1 MKGTRLL
8 AGVLVVLVAA
18 VAAFALGG
26 RGGGGD
32 DDRPDH
38 LVTIATGTVDAIEVR
53 APATGRTGRL
63 VRGDA
68 GLRAIEADLDP
79 LLAIRTFDRRLPAYG
94 LDPARLDV
102 VIRAGSRSVHLLVGT
117 TNVDGTGVYVA
128 VGGRT
133 ALVLPAIAT
142 ALGDAVGQ

>member
-8 AGVLVVLVAA
+8 ALVLVVLVAA

-26 RGGGGD
+26 GGGGGD
-32 DDRPDH
+32 DDRPAH
-38 LVTIATGTVDAIEVR
+38 LVTIATGTIDAVEVR
-53 APATGRTGRL
+53 DPATGRTGRL

-68 GLRAIEADLDP
+68 ALRAIEADLDP
-79 LLAIRTFDRRLPAYG
+79 LLAIRTFDRRRPAYG

-102 VIRAGSRSVHLLVGT
+102 VIRAGARTVHLLVGGV
-117 TNVDGTGVYVA
+117 NVDGTGVYVA
-128 VGGRT
+128 VDGRT

-142 ALGDAVGQ
+142 TLGAVVGQ